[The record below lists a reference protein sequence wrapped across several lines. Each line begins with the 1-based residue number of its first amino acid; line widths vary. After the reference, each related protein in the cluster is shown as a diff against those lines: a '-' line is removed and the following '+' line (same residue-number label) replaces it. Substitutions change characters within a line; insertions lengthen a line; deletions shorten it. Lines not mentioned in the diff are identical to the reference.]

1 MFKIFKKYKFI
12 KIVII
17 FILAISEFSALYTC
31 QPAFATFF
39 EFKDPILVAALFTLI
54 FIFFCNI
61 LLCSVTFLDD

>member
-1 MFKIFKKYKFI
+1 MFKIFKKYKII

-17 FILAISEFSALYTC
+17 FILVISEFSALYTC

-54 FIFFCNI
+54 FIF
-61 LLCSVTFLDD
+61 L